1 MIDIKVYDRQWLD
14 KNDYAATDEIF
25 ALFNLVNEQEWGKAV
40 EVGVAYDDGDIVGVI
55 LTDGYEVCYI
65 IQVLDDYQRQGIGSQ
80 LVKATKAYCPKQNG
94 NGGFWGKFDS
104 EQLILKGKV
113 A

>member
-1 MIDIKVYDRQWLD
+1 MIAIEVFDRQWLD

-25 ALFNLVNEQEWGKAV
+25 ALFNLVNEQEWARTV

-65 IQVLDDYQRQGIGSQ
+65 IQVLDDYQRQGIGSR
-80 LVKATKAYCPKQNG
+80 LVEATKAYCPKQNG
-94 NGGFWGKFDS
+94 APDFWETFETD
-104 EQLILKGKV
+104 QLILKGKV